1 MLTSSTSGLPKFK
14 KELRGQGFQALGRLH
29 TWLLRGL
36 HQGPGVHRLVHHRL
50 GSSHR
55 EGGEVSSNSSK
66 WILGAALS
74 RRTQACQVSL
84 QLVIET
90 ARSGENGARGQGA
103 PVAAMGLVQM
113 LADVT
118 ARALLGGVLAGG
130 MQLAEEVLPSP
141 KRVSLGSQKLA

>member
-1 MLTSSTSGLPKFK
+1 MLISSTSGLPKFK

-55 EGGEVSSNSSK
+55 EGSEASSNSK
-66 WILGAALS
+66 WILGADLS
-74 RRTQACQVSL
+74 PRTLGCQFSL
-84 QLVIET
+84 HLVIET
-90 ARSGENGARGQGA
+90 ARSGEKGVRGQEA
-103 PVAAMGLVQM
+103 LVAAMGPVQM
-113 LADVT
+113 PADVT
-118 ARALLGGVLAGG
+118 ARALLGEVFAGG
-130 MQLAEEVLPSP
+130 MQLAEEVLPSL